1 MNLCVLTEE
10 DLLLIAE
17 TAANATDLSIHSA
30 STFLT
35 GKFKWGTLPAQWV
48 PEWLHPAQL
57 QTGAE
62 LLVDILNKWDPDSEV
77 FFHSAGTGDGT
88 RLDLWDHEAKVDD
101 EEETAWWSAAGMLG
115 HFACWRPAGL
125 KNTASTDIECLQK
138 VGQSFRWKVLGTLH
152 QSPSLPQQDVCWFLS
167 SSRANLVSCNER
179 LWGSH
184 CWVLIWLFLSSFYF
198 LILKNLER
206 VPSVS
211 HVKQTCI
218 GMVKAPDS

>member
-88 RLDLWDHEAKVDD
+88 RLDLWDHEDKAKSDGYEQAQLLQSKSRRWRGNGMVIRCWDARALCLLTSCRAK
-101 EEETAWWSAAGMLG
+101 EHSIYRHWVSAESWPELPLKSTWNAPPESFLTAAGRLLI
-115 HFACWRPAGL
+115 PL
-125 KNTASTDIECLQK
+125 IKQ
-138 VGQSFRWKVLGTLH
+138 GQSGELQWKIMRQPLL
-152 QSPSLPQQDVCWFLS
+152 SLDLALSVFFLFS
-167 SSRANLVSCNER
+167 NTEKS
-179 LWGSH
+179 WKGS
-184 CWVLIWLFLSSFYF
+184 FS
-198 LILKNLER
+198 
-206 VPSVS
+206 
-211 HVKQTCI
+211 
-218 GMVKAPDS
+218 